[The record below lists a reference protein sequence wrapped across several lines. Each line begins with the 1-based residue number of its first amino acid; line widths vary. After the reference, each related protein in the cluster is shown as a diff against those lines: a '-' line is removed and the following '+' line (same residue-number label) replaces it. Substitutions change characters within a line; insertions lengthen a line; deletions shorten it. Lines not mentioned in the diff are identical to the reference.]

1 MVFSSFEFL
10 FRFLPFFLLIY
21 YVTPQKWKN
30 AVLFAGSIL
39 FYTAGEAEYVVLLL
53 ASVVINY
60 VFGRL
65 MYRDTYEGRGK
76 KQLILLIVA
85 LCYDFGVLFLFKYSG
100 FMDKLPLG
108 ISFYTF
114 QIAAYIIDVYR
125 GRVPVEKSFIRLGT
139 YVTMFPQLIAG
150 PIINY
155 SEVRMALCSRTVT
168 FEQFESGLKI
178 LILGLG
184 AKVIVADRIGL
195 LWNNIQA
202 IGFESISTPLAWMG
216 AFAYSIE
223 LYFDFSG
230 YSLMALG
237 LGRMLALKML
247 GELEQDPSRTVS
259 PYFNKSSSD
268 SMLRSCTIPITGEHG
283 RIIGLL
289 CINFHMEMP
298 LSEFL
303 QGMLPSQDSSS
314 VTQASSETFSDN
326 IDDLILFSLTET
338 KESVY
343 NDPGISS
350 SNKNKEI
357 IFRLYQQGIF
367 NLKDAVIKVANQLNI
382 SKNTVYMHI
391 RNFKVSSPSN

>member
-1 MVFSSFEFL
+1 MDNPFL
-10 FRFLPFFLLIY
+10 
-21 YVTPQKWKN
+21 
-30 AVLFAGSIL
+30 
-39 FYTAGEAEYVVLLL
+39 
-53 ASVVINY
+53 
-60 VFGRL
+60 
-65 MYRDTYEGRGK
+65 
-76 KQLILLIVA
+76 
-85 LCYDFGVLFLFKYSG
+85 
-100 FMDKLPLG
+100 KL
-108 ISFYTF
+108 
-114 QIAAYIIDVYR
+114 
-125 GRVPVEKSFIRLGT
+125 
-139 YVTMFPQLIAG
+139 
-150 PIINY
+150 
-155 SEVRMALCSRTVT
+155 TVT
-168 FEQFESGLKI
+168 DRQI
-178 LILGLG
+178 LNSYALMLNGLG
-184 AKVIVADRIGL
+184 AYLGDGYELVLHSLESLDHSVIKIINGH
-195 LWNNIQA
+195 
-202 IGFESISTPLAWMG
+202 FT
-216 AFAYSIE
+216 
-223 LYFDFSG
+223 
-230 YSLMALG
+230 
-237 LGRMLALKML
+237 GRKEGSPITDLALKML

-298 LSEFL
+298 ISEFL